1 MIANDST
8 LVFSRG
14 LTNLYQLEFLNTP
27 LMAACYL
34 FYQIILLPL
43 FVMGVELLVVRHIL
57 MNLELEEFNQAT

>member
-1 MIANDST
+1 M
-8 LVFSRG
+8 
-14 LTNLYQLEFLNTP
+14 NLYQLEFLNTP